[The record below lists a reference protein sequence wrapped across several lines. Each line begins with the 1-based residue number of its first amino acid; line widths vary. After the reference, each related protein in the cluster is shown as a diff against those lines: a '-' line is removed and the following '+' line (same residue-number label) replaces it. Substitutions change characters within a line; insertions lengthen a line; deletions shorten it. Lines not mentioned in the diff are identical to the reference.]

1 MQVDH
6 TSMAANTNLVETQ
19 IRLPEFQRT
28 VCAKSDSIK
37 SHGTRTEYFKNGT
50 LIGYA
55 LELPRR
61 SGAGGMGIKCVR
73 VDGGNGV

>member
-6 TSMAANTNLVETQ
+6 TSMAANTNLVETE

-28 VCAKSDSIK
+28 VCKKSDGLK
-37 SHGTRTEYFKNGT
+37 SDGSRTNYFKNGK

-61 SGAGGMGIKCVR
+61 DNTGGMGIKCVR
-73 VDGGNGV
+73 IDDGNGA